1 VKPLADLR
9 RAQAALDPPRVIDA
23 LDRALATWRAP
34 DSLWRARLKREH
46 GVFSPEVLERGVVLG
61 LRGWTGEALARLRA
75 RELLE
80 PCHVPPVVAVWLAGG
95 VPTAAFSAILLP
107 LVAGA
112 AVYAKPAS
120 ADPVSPRLFVESLR
134 AVDEKLA
141 AAVAIGSDPAALGLA
156 DAVVA
161 HGSDAAIAAIR
172 ARVPV
177 DRPFVA
183 HGHKLSAA
191 AVGRDAEPERAAQA
205 LALDAA
211 LYDGR
216 GCLSPAYVMVED
228 DPPGRAHAF
237 GAALAAALER
247 LAVELPRG
255 PLSDAERAALHDV
268 RAAFAAREDARVWL
282 SKPPLAFCVVL
293 SDFRRSP
300 PFPGLLRSLPLLR
313 VRDADEAAGWC
324 ASFAPHLST
333 LAVAGF
339 GRRTDALA
347 RAALHAGGSRLCPL
361 GRMQLPPIDWRHD
374 GAEPLRSLVRVLDR
388 EDEADPREEE
398 T

>member
-1 VKPLADLR
+1 VKALAELR
-9 RAQAALDPPRVIDA
+9 RAQADLDAPRVTFG

-46 GVFSPEVLERGVVLG
+46 GVYSPEVLERGVVLG
-61 LRGWTGEALARLRA
+61 LRGWTGDALAALRA
-75 RELLE
+75 RELAE
-80 PCHVPPVVAVWLAGG
+80 PGRVAPVVAVWLAGTI
-95 VPTAAFSAILLP
+95 PTAAFSAILLP
-107 LVAGA
+107 LVAGS
-112 AVYAKPAS
+112 AVYVKPAS

-161 HGSDAAIAAIR
+161 HGSDESIAAIR
-172 ARVPV
+172 ARVPP
-177 DRPFVA
+177 DRTFVA
-183 HGHKLSAA
+183 HGHKLSVAA
-191 AVGRDAEPERAAQA
+191 IGRDAPLEATAAAIAQ
-205 LALDAA
+205 DAA

-216 GCLSPAYVMVED
+216 GCLSPAYVLVED
-228 DPPGRAHAF
+228 EPPGRAEAF
-237 GAALAAALER
+237 GQALAGELER

-282 SKPPLAFCVVL
+282 SRRPLAFCLVL
-293 SDFRRSP
+293 SEFRRSP

-313 VRDADEAAGWC
+313 VRGPDEAAHWC

-333 LAVAGF
+333 LALAGF
-339 GRRTDALA
+339 GGRGETLASAALA
-347 RAALHAGGSRLCPL
+347 AGASRVCAP
-361 GRMQLPPIDWRHD
+361 GRMQLPPIEWRHD
-374 GAEPLRSLVRVLDR
+374 GVEPLRSLVRVLDR
-388 EDEADPREEE
+388 EDPREGDA
-398 T
+398 